1 MSALLLKA
9 PKLSANPDMIY
20 STKAR
25 CLLDRIQTSLS
36 WGVSRIMLCFQE
48 RMVLTLLESG
58 VISTGGSSST
68 DIAFDAE
75 KVDSNR

>member
-1 MSALLLKA
+1 MGKVAIMSALLLKA
-9 PKLSANPDMIY
+9 PKLSANPNMIY

-48 RMVLTLLESG
+48 RMVLTLLESF
-58 VISTGGSSST
+58 STA
-68 DIAFDAE
+68 IAFDAE
-75 KVDSNR
+75 KVNSNR